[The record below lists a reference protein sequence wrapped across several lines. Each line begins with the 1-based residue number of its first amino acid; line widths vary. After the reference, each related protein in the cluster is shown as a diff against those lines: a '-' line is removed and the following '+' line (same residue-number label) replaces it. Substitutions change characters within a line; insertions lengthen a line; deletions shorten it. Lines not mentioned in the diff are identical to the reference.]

1 MSGPRRLRSPA
12 AAALFLLAAL
22 GGCGGPSSSPEGA
35 VQGFLDALADRDTV
49 RFHASFRADTRD
61 LVAEIESLSAVAQG
75 TEGALGLEDWCR
87 AFCGGT
93 VEGSTLHG
101 DSATV
106 RVRVEQNVEEIPV
119 VREGDGWRI
128 DITPRLD
135 EAIQILRL
143 AVSAAE
149 VPADPSGVGD
159 TTDPAGSPSGDSA
172 PGIPAP

>member
-1 MSGPRRLRSPA
+1 MSAARHRRPA
-12 AAALFLLAAL
+12 IAALFLLAVFA
-22 GGCGGPSSSPEGA
+22 GCGGPDSSPEGA
-35 VQGFLDALADRDTV
+35 VQGFLDALAERDTA
-49 RFHASFRADTRD
+49 RFQASFKADTRE

-75 TEGALGLEDWCR
+75 AEGSLGLEDWCR

-119 VREGDGWRI
+119 VREPDGWRI
-128 DITPRLD
+128 DFTSRLD
-135 EAIQILRL
+135 EAVQMLRL

-149 VPADPSGVGD
+149 
-159 TTDPAGSPSGDSA
+159 DPAGSPVTDGAAAPAVDSA
-172 PGIPAP
+172 PGVSAP

>member
-1 MSGPRRLRSPA
+1 MSGARGLRSFG

-22 GGCGGPSSSPEGA
+22 AGCDGSSSSPEGA
-35 VQGFLDALADRDTV
+35 VQGFLDALAERDTA
-49 RFHASFRADTRD
+49 RFEASFRAETRG
-61 LVAEIESLSAVAQG
+61 LVAEIESLSALAQG

-119 VREGDGWRI
+119 VRVGDDWRI

-143 AVSAAE
+143 AVSAANI
-149 VPADPSGVGD
+149 PAAPYGVGD
-159 TTDPAGSPSGDSA
+159 TTA
-172 PGIPAP
+172 PVGIPPEDSTPGVPAP